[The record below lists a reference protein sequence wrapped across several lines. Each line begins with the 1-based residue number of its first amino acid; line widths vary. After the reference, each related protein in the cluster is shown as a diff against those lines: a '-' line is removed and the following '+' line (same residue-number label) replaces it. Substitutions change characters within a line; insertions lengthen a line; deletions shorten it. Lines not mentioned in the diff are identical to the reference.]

1 MAVHVQT
8 PPFINEQMVLALIK
22 NYTNSEEQIVISSEA
37 TLREFLSTLYSPTP
51 TTESV
56 VSPSASEARVSDGEM
71 ETDGETAETDEVPKR
86 KEKKEKKAKRE
97 KDPDKPKKPLTPYLL
112 YNDQYRSEVKADL
125 ELSSGEKPK
134 PTNVMKALGI
144 RWHSLTEEE
153 KEPFQNKHEELK
165 VAYVAEI
172 DTYYTMYPER
182 KPQKQQKAKKTK
194 TMPSEKPIT
203 SVSHP
208 KASPAPVLDAS
219 LPEIPEGWFGPYG
232 GFLSKIP
239 IDSETGKPISKHT
252 FKSFDEAVERAT
264 ELGEACGGITSTKSK
279 YILRKARI
287 ISSNDSSQKK
297 GEVSWC
303 KVNSGESVMVQ
314 VPEVEAS
321 TAVSATDDETHQEDL
336 VVDTPVSSSDT
347 LSREDSSVSV
357 SVSAIAIAMEAGET
371 NDDEEDE
378 DEDEEDTEV
387 EVELEEFEF
396 NGITYNVDP
405 DNIAYLESDDGEIT
419 QVGKRIYV
427 KLTGGHQVYEIS
439 LNSQ

>member
-1 MAVHVQT
+1 MAFLTQ
-8 PPFINEQMVLALIK
+8 PQLINEQMVLALIK
-22 NYTNSEEQIVISSEA
+22 NNTNSEGQIVMSSEA
-37 TLREFLSTLYSPTP
+37 ALREFLSTLYSPTP

-56 VSPSASEARVSDGEM
+56 VSPSVSEASLSDGEM
-71 ETDGETAETDEVPKR
+71 ESDGEAETDEEPKR
-86 KEKKEKKAKRE
+86 KEKKEKKAKLA
-97 KDPDKPKKPLTPYLL
+97 KDPDKPKKPNTPYLIWS
-112 YNDQYRSEVKADL
+112 NEHRSEVKAEL

-165 VAYVAEI
+165 VAYVAEL

-182 KPQKQQKAKKTK
+182 KQQKQQKAKKTK

-219 LPEIPEGWFGPYG
+219 LPETPEGWFGPYG

-279 YILRKARI
+279 YTLRKARI
-287 ISSNDSSQKK
+287 ISSNDASQKK

-303 KVNSGESVMVQ
+303 KVKAGESVMMVQ
-314 VPEVEAS
+314 VPEIEAS
-321 TAVSATDDETHQEDL
+321 PVVSATDDEINQEDL
-336 VVDTPVSSSDT
+336 VVDTQVSSSDT

-357 SVSAIAIAMEAGET
+357 SVSAIAMEEE
-371 NDDEEDE
+371 DEDEDE

-387 EVELEEFEF
+387 EVDLDEFEF

-405 DNIAYLESDDGEIT
+405 TDDLAYLDDNDGKSIV
-419 QVGKRIYV
+419 VGKRIYV
-427 KLTGGHQVYEIS
+427 KLTGGIPVYQIS
-439 LNSQ
+439 LN

>member
-1 MAVHVQT
+1 M
-8 PPFINEQMVLALIK
+8 
-22 NYTNSEEQIVISSEA
+22 
-37 TLREFLSTLYSPTP
+37 
-51 TTESV
+51 
-56 VSPSASEARVSDGEM
+56 
-71 ETDGETAETDEVPKR
+71 
-86 KEKKEKKAKRE
+86 
-97 KDPDKPKKPLTPYLL
+97 
-112 YNDQYRSEVKADL
+112 
-125 ELSSGEKPK
+125 
-134 PTNVMKALGI
+134 
-144 RWHSLTEEE
+144 
-153 KEPFQNKHEELK
+153 
-165 VAYVAEI
+165 AYVAEI

-219 LPEIPEGWFGPYG
+219 LPETPEGWFGPYV

-239 IDSETGKPISKHT
+239 IDSETGKSISKHT

-321 TAVSATDDETHQEDL
+321 TAVSATDDEIHQEDL

-357 SVSAIAIAMEAGET
+357 SVSAIAMEE
-371 NDDEEDE
+371 DEEDE
-378 DEDEEDTEV
+378 DGIGFE

-396 NGITYNVDP
+396 NGIKYLIDLS
-405 DNIAYLESDDGEIT
+405 DECAYLEGESESC
-419 QVGKRIYV
+419 GKRV
-427 KLTGGHQVYEIS
+427 DVVLRGGHQVYEIS